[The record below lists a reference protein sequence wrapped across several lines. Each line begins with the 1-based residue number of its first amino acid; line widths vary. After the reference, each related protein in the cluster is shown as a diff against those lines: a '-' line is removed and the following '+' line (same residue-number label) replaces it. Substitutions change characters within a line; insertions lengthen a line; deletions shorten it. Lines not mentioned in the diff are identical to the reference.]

1 MTELETKVL
10 EAIKTDCEMDYSS
23 SLKEVAERT
32 GLDYSTIKGV
42 VGSLVK
48 KGKVYAEQEKRGG
61 KVFMDLFYLNEDGQT
76 LSFGDYAA

>member
-10 EAIKTDCEMDYSS
+10 EAIKEDCEMDYSS

-48 KGKVYAEQEKRGG
+48 KGKVYAEQEQRGG
-61 KVFMDLFYLNEDGQT
+61 KVFMDLFFVKEDGEV
-76 LSFGDYAA
+76 LSFGS